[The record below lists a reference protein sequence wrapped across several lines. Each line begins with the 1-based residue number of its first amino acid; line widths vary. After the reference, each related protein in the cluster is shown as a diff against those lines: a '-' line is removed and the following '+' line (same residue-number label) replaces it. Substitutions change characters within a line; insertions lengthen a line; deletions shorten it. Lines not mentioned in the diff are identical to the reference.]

1 MGAGSP
7 RGELRGCSA
16 ALTAL
21 SLRRLEYDAYR
32 TDLEELS
39 MGPRDAST
47 LCRLDAAQSQFQSH
61 KDKYE
66 KLRAD
71 VAIKLKFLEEN
82 KVGRAVGLG
91 RGCGRRAGV
100 CYALTFRCLAAACPG
115 SVFGWAADVRPAG
128 MGRGHPSLPAFSR
141 LSGLV
146 FGGCRQQPRHPPPVL
161 RPCSLPLPRAW
172 AAGPARCRL

>member
-1 MGAGSP
+1 MVF
-7 RGELRGCSA
+7 LH
-16 ALTAL
+16 
-21 SLRRLEYDAYR
+21 RLEYDAYR

-82 KVGRAVGLG
+82 KVGKATGHRTGPCRARVSLGLPC
-91 RGCGRRAGV
+91 RLRS
-100 CYALTFRCLAAACPG
+100 LAALC
-115 SVFGWAADVRPAG
+115 SRCVFRE
-128 MGRGHPSLPAFSR
+128 L
-141 LSGLV
+141 
-146 FGGCRQQPRHPPPVL
+146 
-161 RPCSLPLPRAW
+161 
-172 AAGPARCRL
+172 